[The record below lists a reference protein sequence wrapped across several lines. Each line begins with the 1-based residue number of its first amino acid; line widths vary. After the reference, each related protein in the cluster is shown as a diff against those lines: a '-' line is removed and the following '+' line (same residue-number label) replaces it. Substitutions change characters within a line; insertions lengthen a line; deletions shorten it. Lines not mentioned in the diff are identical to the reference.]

1 MQKNSAKSK
10 KAKSPR
16 GNYTEVLLEDM
27 NSKLD
32 VVAEGQ
38 LLLAEKVTQQL
49 REITERVDEFEERV
63 MLRFADVDQRF
74 ADVDQRFDVVDQELK
89 TIKGELAL
97 INHNLKQKVDREEFK
112 FLEARVARLEA
123 AIKKNP

>member
-1 MQKNSAKSK
+1 MQNNSAKSK
-10 KAKSPR
+10 KAKSSR

-63 MLRFADVDQRF
+63 MLRFASVDK
-74 ADVDQRFDVVDQELK
+74 RFDVVDQELK